1 MKKLLE
7 TYKGQ
12 IHFVVKNY
20 PYRYRDFSRMA
31 AEAFLIA
38 ADQGKGWEMHALL
51 LEKSPRLE
59 RKNLLKYAEMLE
71 LDMKSF
77 IADLDAK
84 KHDAIIQREH
94 DLALALDLYN
104 TPTFF
109 INGRKVVGDR
119 PYEYL
124 KKIIDEELEN
134 AKK

>member
-1 MKKLLE
+1 M
-7 TYKGQ
+7 
-12 IHFVVKNY
+12 VKNY
-20 PYRYRDFSRMA
+20 PYRYRDYSRMA

-38 ADQGKGWEMHALL
+38 AGQGKGWEMHELL

-59 RKNLLKYAEMLE
+59 RKHLLQYAEQLK

-77 IADLDAK
+77 TADLDAK
-84 KHDAIIQREH
+84 KHDAQIQKEH

-124 KKIIDEELEN
+124 KKIIDEEIEN

>member
-1 MKKLLE
+1 
-7 TYKGQ
+7 
-12 IHFVVKNY
+12 
-20 PYRYRDFSRMA
+20 MA

-38 ADQGKGWEMHALL
+38 ADQGKAWEMHALL

-59 RKNLLKYAEMLE
+59 RKNLIKYAEMLE

-77 IADLDAK
+77 TADLDAK
-84 KHDAIIQREH
+84 KHDAIIQKEH

-124 KKIIDEELEN
+124 KKIIDEELES